1 MATACAVGYPFGVI
15 GVILSIVILSLLFR
29 KSRTR
34 KAPHDNQ
41 TFITEFR
48 VSNPAVFG
56 KNIRDIMRDA
66 LMDYLAEKGVKG
78 VHLGVGGDNAGGI
91 RFYEKYGFTM
101 IHDFGKTGKIF
112 AGVPSELL
120 EKRKKQ

>member
-1 MATACAVGYPFGVI
+1 M
-15 GVILSIVILSLLFR
+15 
-29 KSRTR
+29 
-34 KAPHDNQ
+34 
-41 TFITEFR
+41 
-48 VSNPAVFG
+48 
-56 KNIRDIMRDA
+56 DA

-120 EKRKKQ
+120 EKRKNNNEKAENIREKTTT

>member
-1 MATACAVGYPFGVI
+1 MPRVRKLSRIEAFTHFFAFRQSLYMDAKKYPAHLHIDILPEAQHQGYGAKLMDV
-15 GVILSIVILSLLFR
+15 
-29 KSRTR
+29 
-34 KAPHDNQ
+34 
-41 TFITEFR
+41 
-48 VSNPAVFG
+48 
-56 KNIRDIMRDA
+56 